1 MSARILSIML
11 AVRVLSIFG
20 RSTSGGFGVA
30 AVDLSGDKDEMASD
44 PELRYR
50 WALLTFQEG
59 LRFDAAV
66 SRDFCLSSFVS
77 HHLSLLSISGS
88 LLSPPAGA
96 APGSLT

>member
-20 RSTSGGFGVA
+20 RSSGGFGVA

-77 HHLSLLSISGS
+77 QNGFDLAASLLP
-88 LLSPPAGA
+88 LD
-96 APGSLT
+96 

>member
-1 MSARILSIML
+1 MLWNHVSSRSMSARILSIML

-20 RSTSGGFGVA
+20 RSTSGRFGVA

-50 WALLTFQEG
+50 WALSTFQEG
-59 LRFDAAV
+59 LRFDAAA

-77 HHLSLLSISGS
+77 QNGFDLAASLLP
-88 LLSPPAGA
+88 LD
-96 APGSLT
+96 

>member
-30 AVDLSGDKDEMASD
+30 TVDLSGDKDEMASD

-50 WALLTFQEG
+50 WALSTFQEG
-59 LRFDAAV
+59 LRFDAAA

-77 HHLSLLSISGS
+77 QNGFDLAASLLP
-88 LLSPPAGA
+88 LD
-96 APGSLT
+96 

>member
-1 MSARILSIML
+1 MSSRSISARILSIML

-30 AVDLSGDKDEMASD
+30 AVDLRLSGDKDEMASD

-50 WALLTFQEG
+50 WALSTFQEG
-59 LRFDAAV
+59 LRFDAAA

-77 HHLSLLSISGS
+77 QNGFDLAASLLP
-88 LLSPPAGA
+88 LD
-96 APGSLT
+96 